1 MTVRAIRGA
10 TTASID
16 SKEEIELVVTEL
28 MREILSVNKL
38 QEEDLISVLFTATKD
53 LRSIFPASAARVL
66 GFGDTPLICAQELDI
81 EGALPRTIRVL
92 VHAHSSKEKSEIV
105 HVYLRDAIALRKDL
119 TR

>member
-10 TTASID
+10 TTVSHD
-16 SKEEIELVVTEL
+16 SKEAIELAVIEL
-28 MREILSVNKL
+28 MREVLSANKL
-38 QEEDLISVLFTATKD
+38 EEDDLISVLFTATKD

-92 VHAHSSKEKSEIV
+92 VHAHSPKEKSEIV